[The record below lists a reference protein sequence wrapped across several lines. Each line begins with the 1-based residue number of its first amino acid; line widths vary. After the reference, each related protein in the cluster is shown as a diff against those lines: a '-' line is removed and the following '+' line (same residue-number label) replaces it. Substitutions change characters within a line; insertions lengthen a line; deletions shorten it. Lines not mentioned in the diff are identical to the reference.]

1 MARCR
6 KCGKSGLFLKVN
18 SEGYCEYCAQQ
29 LRDEEIVRHNQEH
42 KRQMAMAAAAAG
54 VKPAEPVSE
63 LKYTLSLI
71 GGYSLELHTNRI
83 QVNAGKTSETIPL
96 SAVLT
101 FTVEEHS
108 IGYNM
113 LIIATAQ
120 AATGAVNLGYGLS
133 SAVGGGNHRYGFPHS
148 ELPTAYKM
156 RDYIANWSATPA
168 TPAPAPQPVQQV
180 VEQKA
185 SPADEIRKYKG
196 LLDDGII
203 SQEEFDAKKKQL
215 LGL

>member
-6 KCGKSGLFLKVN
+6 KCGKSGLFFKVN

-54 VKPAEPVSE
+54 VKPAEPVSD
-63 LKYTLSLI
+63 LKYTLGLI
-71 GGYSLELHTNRI
+71 GSSTLTLYANRI
-83 QVNAGKTSETIPL
+83 QTHIGKTSETIPL

-108 IGYNM
+108 IGACTVTV
-113 LIIATAQ
+113 ATAQ
-120 AATGAVNLGYGLS
+120 AATATMNLGYGLA
-133 SAVGGGNHRYGFPHS
+133 SAVGGGNHQYQFPRT

-156 RDYIANWSATPA
+156 RDYIANWSVAQGAAT
-168 TPAPAPQPVQQV
+168 APQPVQQI
-180 VEQKA
+180 VEQKP

-203 SQEEFDAKKKQL
+203 TQEEFEAKKKQL

>member
-6 KCGKSGLFLKVN
+6 KCGKSGLFFKVN

-54 VKPAEPVSE
+54 AKTVEAEKPSDD
-63 LKYTLSLI
+63 LLYTLAI
-71 GGYSLELHTNRI
+71 GSGTIWLHKNYLDVKFDRRRE
-83 QVNAGKTSETIPL
+83 SIPL
-96 SAVLT
+96 QNVLS
-101 FTVEEHS
+101 FTIEEHS
-108 IGYNM
+108 VGFNKIF
-113 LIIATAQ
+113 IATAQ
-120 AATGAVNLGYGLS
+120 AATANINFGHGVS
-133 SAVGGGNHRYGFPHS
+133 SAVGGGNHSYGCTKT
-148 ELPTAYKM
+148 ELPTAYKI
-156 RDYIANWSATPA
+156 RDYISNWSAAPA
-168 TPAPAPQPVQQV
+168 APAPQPVQQV
-180 VEQKA
+180 VEQKT

-203 SQEEFDAKKKQL
+203 SQEEFEAKKKQL